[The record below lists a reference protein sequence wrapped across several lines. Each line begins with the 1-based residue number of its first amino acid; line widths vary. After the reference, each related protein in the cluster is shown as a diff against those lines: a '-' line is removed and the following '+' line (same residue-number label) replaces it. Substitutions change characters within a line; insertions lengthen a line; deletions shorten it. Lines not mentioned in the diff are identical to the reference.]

1 MGLGSMHLQ
10 RSHTALPTN
19 GKAVT
24 GQLHPVLQGNSAP
37 AKNGSSILSRWLIQA
52 VVKTRAGS
60 TALTYQSSDLCI
72 ALSYQGSFPLRVKQH
87 GCGDFS
93 LGYCPP
99 VTSERR
105 VRRDAPA
112 CASLCQCKQESG
124 FMWVKHMMRSRRR
137 TSSDMLRSGRP
148 VSRRRSYH
156 AGSLKGPQLNFLIQ
170 NEDESKPQKAPL
182 SNQISKNTAVAGL
195 DPEPQRDFSQTQE
208 GRTVLEA
215 GSLADAAEAPAA
227 RERKG
232 PENVV
237 IEAVVG
243 GATELLRLL
252 GVGGR

>member
-1 MGLGSMHLQ
+1 
-10 RSHTALPTN
+10 
-19 GKAVT
+19 
-24 GQLHPVLQGNSAP
+24 
-37 AKNGSSILSRWLIQA
+37 
-52 VVKTRAGS
+52 
-60 TALTYQSSDLCI
+60 
-72 ALSYQGSFPLRVKQH
+72 
-87 GCGDFS
+87 
-93 LGYCPP
+93 
-99 VTSERR
+99 
-105 VRRDAPA
+105 
-112 CASLCQCKQESG
+112 
-124 FMWVKHMMRSRRR
+124 
-137 TSSDMLRSGRP
+137 MLRSGRP